1 MTKRDE
7 LVNELLEENYDIVDI
22 INLVWERDDR
32 SRCKTGDL
40 EICEAVVGVMTD
52 DEIDNVLKEIEENR
66 EEEE

>member
-32 SRCKTGDL
+32 GRCKTGDL